1 MTLNRSRYNP
11 RDSVE
16 RITIKNSDYLLK
28 SYLADKKE
36 KGKNLVNDGCDFNIM
51 HLEPGDTVR
60 EYVDFLFDEYDV
72 KAARIHEFCPK
83 QYAVPH
89 FDSGYDGLDTFI
101 VRIDS
106 GKESRLKI
114 EGILVP
120 EHCGVGYKLPTGTMH
135 EVTTGTIYNRYTLT
149 VWGKKK

>member
-1 MTLNRSRYNP
+1 MALNRSKYNP

-16 RITIKNSDYLLK
+16 RITIKNIDCLLK

-36 KGKNLVNDGCDFNIM
+36 KGKNLLRDGCDFNIL
-51 HLEPGDTVR
+51 HLKLGDVVR
-60 EYVDFLFDEYDV
+60 EYVDFLFEEYDV
-72 KAARIHEFCPK
+72 ESARIHEFSPK

-101 VRIDS
+101 VRIDK

-120 EHCGVGYKLPTGTMH
+120 EHYGVGYKLPSGTLH
-135 EVTTGTIYNRYTLT
+135 EVILGKETRYTLT
-149 VWGKKK
+149 VWGKSK